1 MPTEKLGTGIAA
13 QTITLQ
19 AAKPTISTV
28 PVTSVTT
35 DVAAIGTAVN
45 SALTALSNLGLITLG

>member
-13 QTITLQ
+13 QTVTLQ
-19 AAKPTISTV
+19 ATKPTISTV